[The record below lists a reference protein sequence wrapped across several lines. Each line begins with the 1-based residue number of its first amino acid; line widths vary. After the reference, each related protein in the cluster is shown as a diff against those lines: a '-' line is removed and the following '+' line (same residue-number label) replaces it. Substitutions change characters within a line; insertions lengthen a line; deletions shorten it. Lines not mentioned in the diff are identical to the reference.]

1 MRVLIDILHP
11 AHVHFF
17 RNFYAEMESRGHE
30 VCITAR
36 DKDRSVELLRAYD
49 LPYQQISQQKSGGA
63 GLMLEMAQR
72 TPKLMKIMRSFKP
85 DAMTGIMGPSIALA
99 GALRVRR
106 VPAVVFYDTEF
117 AVQTNRVVYP
127 LAYSVCTPDCYS
139 GTVPGRHPTYAG
151 YHELAYLHPNRFQP
165 DPAVLA
171 EFGVSP
177 GEAFSIV
184 RFVSWQAVHDR
195 REKGLTVKQKRHL
208 VEVLQRRGRVLI
220 SSEGELTPDLADLA
234 VRGPV
239 EKIHHLIA
247 HARLVVGESATM
259 SSEAAVLG
267 TPAVF
272 IATTGRGYTDDQEK
286 RYGLVRHFTEDQYDM
301 ALSAIEEILA
311 EPATTWQAARQRMLD
326 EKIDVTA
333 WMTDYFESTFAPGRP
348 RNAQPASAQAV
359 LASGGRPPQT
369 PPAKPLSGNG

>member
-17 RNFYAEMESRGHE
+17 RNFCAEMEGRGHQ

-36 DKDRSVELLRAYD
+36 DKDRSVELLQAFG
-49 LPYQQISQQKSGGA
+49 LPYQQISQQMSGA
-63 GLMLEMAQR
+63 GLAVEMAQR
-72 TPKLMKIMRSFKP
+72 TPRLMRIMRTFQP

-99 GALRVRR
+99 GALRLRR

-127 LAYSVCTPDCYS
+127 LAYSVCTPDCYQ
-139 GTVPGRHPTYAG
+139 GRVPGRHLQYAG

-165 DPAVLA
+165 DPAALDA
-171 EFGVSP
+171 FGVSP
-177 GEAFSIV
+177 DEPYSIV

-195 REKGLTVKQKRHL
+195 RERGLSVKQKRHL

-220 SSEGELTPDLADLA
+220 SSEAPLTDDLAGLA

-239 EKIHHLIA
+239 EQIHHLIA
-247 HARLVVGESATM
+247 HARMVVGESATM

-267 TPAVF
+267 VPAVF
-272 IATTGRGYTDDQEK
+272 IATTGRGYTDDQER

-301 ALSAIEEILA
+301 ALTAIEEILDA
-311 EPATTWQAARQRMLD
+311 PAPVWQAARRRLLD

-333 WMTDYFESTFAPGRP
+333 WMTDYFESTF
-348 RNAQPASAQAV
+348 Q
-359 LASGGRPPQT
+359 
-369 PPAKPLSGNG
+369 

>member
-17 RNFYAEMESRGHE
+17 RNFHAEMEARGHE

-36 DKDRSVELLRAYD
+36 DKDRSVELLQAFD
-49 LPYQQISQQKSGGA
+49 LPYQQISRQMSGA
-63 GLMLEMAQR
+63 GLAIEMAKR
-72 TPKLMKIMRSFKP
+72 TPRLMKVMRSFKP
-85 DAMTGIMGPSIALA
+85 DVMTGIMGPSIALA
-99 GALRVRR
+99 GAVRR

-117 AVQTNRVVYP
+117 AVQTNRIVYP
-127 LAYSVCTPDCYS
+127 LAYSVCTPDCYQ
-139 GTVPGRHPTYAG
+139 GEVRGRHPQYAG

-171 EFGVSP
+171 DFGVSP
-177 GEAFSIV
+177 DEPYSIV

-195 REKGLTVKQKRHL
+195 QERGLSAKQKRHL
-208 VEVLQRRGRVLI
+208 IEVLQRRGRVII
-220 SSEGELTPDLADLA
+220 SSEGPLAPDLADLA

-239 EKIHHLIA
+239 EQIHHLIA

-267 TPAVF
+267 VPAVF
-272 IATTGRGYTDDQEK
+272 IATTGRGYTDDQER

-301 ALSAIEEILA
+301 ALSAVDEILA
-311 EPATTWQAARQRMLD
+311 EPALTWQTARQRLLD

-333 WMTDYFESTFAPGRP
+333 WMIDYFEASFAGKR
-348 RNAQPASAQAV
+348 
-359 LASGGRPPQT
+359 
-369 PPAKPLSGNG
+369 